1 MELLFIVIMFSLTVA
16 SAQSLNNVMRLLT
29 FLKHVYPGKKTTE
42 VNCSKTIVFEVI
54 LQFTIVNYS
63 NTTIYYSITI
73 VLLGTIILFLY
84 TLKYDYSN

>member
-16 SAQSLNNVMRLLT
+16 SAQSLNNVMGLLT

-63 NTTIYYSITI
+63 NTTIYYSSTSYYSITSIYLSITI
-73 VLLGTIILFLY
+73 VT
-84 TLKYDYSN
+84 

>member
-16 SAQSLNNVMRLLT
+16 SAQSLNNVMGLLT

-63 NTTIYYSITI
+63 ITTIYYSITI
-73 VLLGTIILFLY
+73 VLLGTIVLLPY
-84 TLKYDYSN
+84 T